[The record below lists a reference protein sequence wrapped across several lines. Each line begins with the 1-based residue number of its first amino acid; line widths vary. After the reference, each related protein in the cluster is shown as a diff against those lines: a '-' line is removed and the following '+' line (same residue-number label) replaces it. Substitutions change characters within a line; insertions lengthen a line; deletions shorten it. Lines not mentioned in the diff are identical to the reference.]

1 MGVLQKPHHPSI
13 NPLMAKVTIQDVA
26 RVAGVSVAT
35 VDRVLNRRPGV
46 RSVTV
51 NKVESAIRDLNYQP
65 DRIAARL
72 ARSREY
78 RFCFVLPD
86 RAGEFWERINEDV
99 RTMAERMAGERV
111 SITIKRVDVFDGELL
126 ASMLDSIGDVHDGVA
141 VVALDHPAVRES
153 INALAARG
161 VTVVT
166 LVSDVPGSKRVHY
179 AGIDN
184 SSAGRTAA
192 SLMGRFLRGLNGK
205 VGLIAGSLA
214 LRDHIERQFG
224 FEQVLAHEYTNLKVL
239 PVRESRDDW
248 RKLEEMTGQLLAENP
263 DLLGIYNV
271 GGGTRGIVSAL
282 EASGRA
288 KDVVLLA
295 HDLSETNRKALIRGT
310 IDAVI
315 NQDPGHEVRSAIR
328 VLIAKADNVPFIE
341 AQERI
346 RIDIFLRD
354 NLP

>member
-1 MGVLQKPHHPSI
+1 
-13 NPLMAKVTIQDVA
+13 MAKVTIQDVA
-26 RVAGVSVAT
+26 RLADVSVAT

-51 NKVESAIRDLNYQP
+51 NKVEQAIRDLNYQP

-78 RFCFVLPD
+78 RFCFLLPERVSD
-86 RAGEFWERINEDV
+86 FWQRIGDEV
-99 RTMAERMAGERV
+99 KVMADRMAGERV
-111 SITIKRVDVFDGELL
+111 SITARQVDVFNGEQL
-126 ASMLDSIGDVHDGVA
+126 AQTIDSIGEDFDGVA
-141 VVALDHPAVRES
+141 VVALDHPAVREA
-153 INALAARG
+153 INALSGRG
-161 VTVVT
+161 VAVVT

-192 SLMGRFLRGLNGK
+192 NLMGRFLRGLSGK

-224 FEQVLAHEYTNLKVL
+224 FEQVMAHEYPNLAVL

-248 RKLEEMTGQLLAENP
+248 QKLEEMTAQLLSEHP
-263 DLLGIYNV
+263 DMIGLYNV
-271 GGGTRGIVSAL
+271 GGGTRGIVSGL
-282 EASGRA
+282 ETAGRA
-288 KDVVLLA
+288 RDIVFIA
-295 HDLSETNRKALIRGT
+295 HELTDPTRRGLIRGT
-310 IDAVI
+310 IDAII
-315 NQDPGHEVRSAIR
+315 NQDPGHEVRSAVR
-328 VLIAKADNVPFIE
+328 VLMAKADNVPLIE
-341 AQERI
+341 GQERI

>member
-1 MGVLQKPHHPSI
+1 
-13 NPLMAKVTIQDVA
+13 MAKVTIQDVA

-46 RSVTV
+46 RGVTV
-51 NKVESAIRDLNYQP
+51 NKVETAIRDLNYQP

-86 RAGEFWERINEDV
+86 RAGDFWERINEEV
-99 RTMAERMAGERV
+99 RTMAERMQGERV

-126 ASMLDSIGDVHDGVA
+126 ASTLDSIGDVHDGVA
-141 VVALDHPAVRES
+141 VAALDHPAVREA

-166 LVSDVPGSKRVHY
+166 LVSDVPGSKRMHY

-192 SLMGRFLRGLNGK
+192 SLMGRFLRGMSGK

-224 FEQVLAHEYTNLKVL
+224 FEQVMAHDFPNLTLL
-239 PVRESRDDW
+239 PVREGRDD
-248 RKLEEMTGQLLAENP
+248 RVKVHAVAEQLLADHP
-263 DLLGIYNV
+263 DLIGLYNV
-271 GGGTRGIVSAL
+271 GAGSGGIAAAL
-282 EASGRA
+282 EQAGRA
-288 KDVVLLA
+288 RDVVFITHELT
-295 HDLSETNRKALIRGT
+295 DDTRRALIDGT
-310 IDAVI
+310 IDIII
-315 NQDPGHEVRSAIR
+315 NQDAGHEVRSAIR
-328 VLIAKADNVPFIE
+328 VLMSKADRAPIVE
-341 AQERI
+341 QMERI
-346 RIDIFLRD
+346 RIDIYLRD
-354 NLP
+354 NIP

>member
-1 MGVLQKPHHPSI
+1 M
-13 NPLMAKVTIQDVA
+13 
-26 RVAGVSVAT
+26 
-35 VDRVLNRRPGV
+35 
-46 RSVTV
+46 
-51 NKVESAIRDLNYQP
+51 
-65 DRIAARL
+65 
-72 ARSREY
+72 
-78 RFCFVLPD
+78 
-86 RAGEFWERINEDV
+86 
-99 RTMAERMAGERV
+99 
-111 SITIKRVDVFDGELL
+111 
-126 ASMLDSIGDVHDGVA
+126 
-141 VVALDHPAVRES
+141 ALDHPAVREA

-192 SLMGRFLRGLNGK
+192 SLMGRFLRGLTGK

-224 FEQVLAHEYTNLKVL
+224 FEQVMAHEYPNLQVL

-248 RKLEEMTGQLLAENP
+248 RKLEEMTAQLLAEHP
-263 DLLGIYNV
+263 DLIGIYNV
-271 GGGTRGIVSAL
+271 GGGTSGIVSAL

-288 KDVVLLA
+288 RDVVLLA
-295 HDLSETNRKALIRGT
+295 HDLSDTNRKALIRGT

-328 VLIAKADNVPFIE
+328 VLIAKADNVPLIE
-341 AQERI
+341 ARSVSGSTSSCATI
-346 RIDIFLRD
+346 CLRPSSLQ
-354 NLP
+354 LPSCPDLTGRSASGCHRGRRVNRHVKAGDDGVWPSQ

>member
-1 MGVLQKPHHPSI
+1 
-13 NPLMAKVTIQDVA
+13 MAKVTIQDVA
-26 RVAGVSVAT
+26 RIADVSVAT

-51 NKVESAIRDLNYQP
+51 TRVEQAIRDLNYQP

-78 RFCFVLPD
+78 RFCFLLPERSSD
-86 RAGEFWERINEDV
+86 FWQRITDEV
-99 RTMAERMAGERV
+99 KLMAERMAGERV
-111 SITIKRVDVFDGELL
+111 SITARQADVFDGEML
-126 ASMLDSIGDVHDGVA
+126 AQTLDSIGEDYDGVA
-141 VVALDHPAVRES
+141 VVALDHPAVREA
-153 INALAARG
+153 INALSGRG
-161 VTVVT
+161 VAVVT

-192 SLMGRFLRGLNGK
+192 NLMGRFLRGLSGK

-224 FEQVLAHEYTNLKVL
+224 FEQVMAHEYPNLAVL

-248 RKLEEMTGQLLAENP
+248 QKLEEMTAQLLAEHPN
-263 DLLGIYNV
+263 LIGLYNV
-271 GGGTRGIVSAL
+271 GGGTRGIVSGL
-282 EASGRA
+282 EAAGRA
-288 KDVVLLA
+288 RDIVFIA
-295 HDLSETNRKALIRGT
+295 HELTDPTRRGLIRGT
-310 IDAVI
+310 LDAII
-315 NQDPGHEVRSAIR
+315 NQDPGHEVRSAVR
-328 VLIAKADNVPFIE
+328 VLMAKADNVPLIE
-341 AQERI
+341 SQERI

>member
-1 MGVLQKPHHPSI
+1 VRT
-13 NPLMAKVTIQDVA
+13 VTIS
-26 RVAGVSVAT
+26 RVEA
-35 VDRVLNRRPGV
+35 
-46 RSVTV
+46 
-51 NKVESAIRDLNYQP
+51 AIRDLNYQP

-78 RFCFVLPD
+78 RFCFVLPERSGD
-86 RAGEFWERINEDV
+86 FWERINEEV
-99 RTMAERMAGERV
+99 RVVAERMTGERV
-111 SITIKRVDVFDGELL
+111 TISVRRVDVFDGVLL
-126 ASMLDSIGDVHDGVA
+126 ANTLDAIGDMFDGIA

-184 SSAGRTAA
+184 SSAGRTAG
-192 SLMGRFLRGLNGK
+192 SLMGRFLRGVTGK

-224 FEQVLAHEYTNLKVL
+224 FEQVMTHEYPKLELL

-248 RKLEEMTGQLLAENP
+248 RKLEDMTAQLLAEQP
-263 DLLGIYNV
+263 DLVGIYNV
-271 GGGTRGIVSAL
+271 GGGTRGIVAGL
-282 EASGRA
+282 ETAGRSR
-288 KDVVLLA
+288 DIVLIA
-295 HDLSETNRKALIRGT
+295 HDLSDSNRKALIRGT

-315 NQDPGHEVRSAIR
+315 NQDPGHEVRSAVR
-328 VLIAKADNVPFIE
+328 VLMSKADNVPLIE
-341 AQERI
+341 SQERI

>member
-1 MGVLQKPHHPSI
+1 MG
-13 NPLMAKVTIQDVA
+13 KVTIQDVA

-46 RSVTV
+46 RTVTI
-51 NKVESAIRDLNYQP
+51 NRVEAAIRDLNYQP

-78 RFCFVLPD
+78 RFCFVLPERSGD
-86 RAGEFWERINEDV
+86 FWERINDEV
-99 RTMAERMAGERV
+99 RVVAERMTGERV
-111 SITIKRVDVFDGELL
+111 TISVRRVDVFDGVLL
-126 ASMLDSIGDVHDGVA
+126 ANTLDAIGDMFDGIA

-184 SSAGRTAA
+184 SSAGRTAG
-192 SLMGRFLRGLNGK
+192 SLMGRFLRGVTGR

-224 FEQVLAHEYTNLKVL
+224 FEQVMTHEYPKLELL

-248 RKLEEMTGQLLAENP
+248 RKLEDMTAQLLAEQP
-263 DLLGIYNV
+263 DLVGIYNV
-271 GGGTRGIVSAL
+271 GGGTRGIVAGL
-282 EASGRA
+282 ETAGRSR
-288 KDVVLLA
+288 DIVLIA
-295 HDLSETNRKALIRGT
+295 HDLSDSNRKALIRGT

-315 NQDPGHEVRSAIR
+315 NQDPGHEVRSAVR
-328 VLIAKADNVPFIE
+328 VLMSKADNVPLIE
-341 AQERI
+341 SQERI